1 MDMKNIRMLVL
12 LASVALLAAGCSKS
26 AVVPPPSSGTVAC
39 TMEALQCP
47 DGSYVGRQG
56 PMCEFAACPG
66 TSASPVPPPST
77 KPAPPAARTSGIEG
91 TIVLGPTCPVERFP
105 QEPGC
110 GDRPYQATVQV
121 KTADG
126 STVVTEFKSD
136 ASGAFKVSLAPG
148 TYLLVP
154 EQGKVFPRAATQE
167 VVVAQNAFT
176 HVTIQYDSGMR

>member
-1 MDMKNIRMLVL
+1 MYKHLVVL
-12 LASVALLAAGCSKS
+12 VCLAVSVLAVGCNKPIDLGNSDPG
-26 AVVPPPSSGTVAC
+26 AVAC

-56 PMCEFAACPG
+56 PTCEFAACPG
-66 TSASPVPPPST
+66 TSASPVS
-77 KPAPPAARTSGIEG
+77 PAPAKPVPSAERTSGIEG

-154 EQGKVFPRAATQE
+154 EQGKVFPRAGTQE

>member
-1 MDMKNIRMLVL
+1 MLVL
-12 LASVALLAAGCSKS
+12 LASVVVIAVGCGR
-26 AVVPPPSSGTVAC
+26 ATVVQPPSSGAVAC
-39 TMEALQCP
+39 TMEAQQCP

-66 TSASPVPPPST
+66 ASASPVPPPT
-77 KPAPPAARTSGIEG
+77 IKPTPPAERTSGIEG

-110 GDRPYQATVQV
+110 GVRPYQATVQV

-126 STVVTEFKSD
+126 STVVTEFTSD

-148 TYLLVP
+148 TYMLVP
-154 EQGKVFPRAATQE
+154 EQGKVFPRAGTQE
-167 VVVAQNAFT
+167 VAVAHNVFT